1 MSRYKLNKLFSI
13 LNENM
18 WKIGNCVPPKKQRIH
33 EKKNVSDLF
42 NTENGSFNRQT
53 VTIVPE

>member
-1 MSRYKLNKLFSI
+1 
-13 LNENM
+13 M
-18 WKIGNCVPPKKQRIH
+18 WKIGNCVPPKKQRIY
-33 EKKNVSDLF
+33 EKNVSDLF